1 VIPGL
6 VEQYVDTGKV
16 RYVYREFPLT
26 DLHPA
31 AQKASEAALC
41 AGEQGSYWE
50 MNELLFERQSEWSQ
64 AEEPSASF
72 KGYAEELGLE
82 TSGFND
88 CLDSGETEVIVQ
100 GDGLAGQSL
109 GVSATPYFFINDL
122 PIRGGLS
129 LDRLGQII
137 DYTAAGGEPPQIVP
151 PAGDVH
157 LLGDTQTARA
167 ITVAFV
173 DYSSPESAQHALEVL
188 PKLEE
193 EYIETGQLVYVLH
206 PWVATMDSPGA
217 QAAIAAECAGEQ
229 GAYWEMHD
237 WLFEQQSTWNTA
249 DDSTPLFVDAASAL
263 DLDTAQFEEC
273 LDSEW
278 ASLRVQAGSGVAAL
292 YGVPGAP
299 VFLFNN
305 GQGQQGSPSL
315 EEFETIIDSIL
326 NQ

>member
-1 VIPGL
+1 VIPDL
-6 VEQYVDTGKV
+6 IEQYVDTGQV

-26 DLHPA
+26 NSHPA

-41 AGEQGSYWE
+41 AGEQGKYWE
-50 MNELLFERQSEWSQ
+50 MNEHLFEKQSEWSQ
-64 AEEPSASF
+64 AQEPSSSF
-72 KGYAEELGLE
+72 KDYAEELGLDANA
-82 TSGFND
+82 FND
-88 CLDSGETEVIVQ
+88 CLDSGEAAVIVQ
-100 GDGLAGQSL
+100 GDTLAAQSL
-109 GVSATPYFFINDL
+109 GVNATPYFFINDL

-129 LDRLGQII
+129 IDRLGQII
-137 DYTAAGGEPPQIVP
+137 EFTAAGGEPPEIVP
-151 PAGDVH
+151 AVDDAHVR
-157 LLGDTQTARA
+157 GDTQTARA

-188 PKLEE
+188 PSLMD
-193 EYIETGQLVYVLH
+193 EYVETGKLVYVLH
-206 PWVATMDSPGA
+206 PWTSTMDSPGA

-229 GAYWEMHD
+229 GKYWEMHD
-237 WLFEQQSTWNTA
+237 KLFAQQTEWTEVDST
-249 DDSTPLFVDAASAL
+249 TPLFVDDAGSL

-278 ASLRVQAGSGVAAL
+278 ASLRVQAGSVVAAL

-315 EEFETIIDSIL
+315 EEFQTVIDSII

>member
-1 VIPGL
+1 VIPDL
-6 VEQYVDTGKV
+6 IEQYVDTGKV

-31 AQKASEAALC
+31 AQKASETALC
-41 AGEQGSYWE
+41 AGEQGKYWE
-50 MNELLFERQSEWSQ
+50 MNELLFQRVSEWSQ
-64 AEEPSASF
+64 AEEPTTSF
-72 KGYAEELGLE
+72 KDYAKELGLD
-82 TSGFND
+82 TSTFND
-88 CLDSGETEVIVQ
+88 CLDSGETAVIVQ

-109 GVSATPYFFINDL
+109 GVNATPYFFVNDL

-129 LDRLGQII
+129 IESLGQII
-137 DYTAAGGEPPQIVP
+137 DYSAAGGEPPQIVP
-151 PAGDVH
+151 PVGDPHVR
-157 LLGDTQTARA
+157 GDTQTARA

-188 PKLEE
+188 PSLVD
-193 EYIETGQLVYVLH
+193 EYIDTGQLVYVLH
-206 PWVATMDSPGA
+206 PWAASMDSPGA
-217 QAAIAAECAGEQ
+217 RAAIAAECAGQQ
-229 GAYWEMHD
+229 GKYWEMHD
-237 WLFEQQSTWNTA
+237 QLFEQQATWTAA
-249 DDSTPLFVDAASAL
+249 DDPTALFVDAAGAL

-278 ASLRVQAGSGVAAL
+278 ASLRVQAGSVVAAL

-315 EEFETIIDSIL
+315 EEFQTIIDSII

>member
-1 VIPGL
+1 MIPDL
-6 VEQYVDTGKV
+6 IEQYVDTGKV

-26 DLHPA
+26 EIHPA
-31 AQKASEAALC
+31 AQKASETALC

-50 MNELLFERQSEWSQ
+50 MNELLFEKQSEWSQ
-64 AEEPSASF
+64 AEEPTASF
-72 KGYAEELGLE
+72 KDYAKELDLD
-82 TSGFND
+82 TSAFNE
-88 CLDSGETEVIVQ
+88 CLDSGETAVIVQ

-109 GVSATPYFFINDL
+109 GVSATPYFFIGDL

-129 LDRLGQII
+129 IDALGQII

-151 PAGDVH
+151 PAGDPHVR
-157 LLGDTQTARA
+157 GNTQTARA

-173 DYSSPESAQHALEVL
+173 DYGSPDSAQHALEVL
-188 PKLEE
+188 PSLMK
-193 EYIETGQLVYVLH
+193 EYVDTGQLVYVLH
-206 PWVATMDSPGA
+206 PWASNMDSPEA

-229 GAYWEMHD
+229 GKYWEMHD
-237 WLFEQQSTWNTA
+237 QLFEQQATWTAA
-249 DDSTPLFVDAASAL
+249 DDPTPLFVDDAGAL
-263 DLDTAQFEEC
+263 DLDTAQFEGC
-273 LDSEW
+273 LDSDP
-278 ASLRVQAGSGVAAL
+278 ASLRVQAGSVVAAL

-315 EEFETIIDSIL
+315 EEFETIIDSIV

>member
-1 VIPGL
+1 MIPEL
-6 VEQYVDTGKV
+6 IEQYVETGKV

-26 DLHPA
+26 ASHPA

-41 AGEQGSYWE
+41 AGEQGNYWD
-50 MNELLFERQSEWSQ
+50 MNELLFEKQSEWSQ
-64 AEEPSASF
+64 AEEPSDSF
-72 KGYAEELGLE
+72 KGYAEELGLD
-82 TSGFND
+82 TSAFDN
-88 CLDSGETEVIVQ
+88 CLDSGETAVIVQ
-100 GDGLAGQSL
+100 GDGLAGQTL
-109 GVSATPYFFINDL
+109 GVNATPYFFINDL

-129 LDRLGQII
+129 IDSLGQII

-151 PAGDVH
+151 PTGDDH
-157 LLGDTQTARA
+157 LRGDTQTARA

-188 PKLEE
+188 PELVE
-193 EYIETGQLVYVLH
+193 EYVETGQLVYVLH
-206 PWVATMDSPGA
+206 PWAATMDSPGA
-217 QAAIAAECAGEQ
+217 RAAIAAECAGEQ
-229 GAYWEMHD
+229 GKYWEMHD
-237 WLFEQQSTWNTA
+237 QLFEEQAMWTA
-249 DDSTPLFVDAASAL
+249 DDDPTPLFVDAAGTL

-278 ASLRVQAGSGVAAL
+278 ASLRVQAGSVVAAL

-315 EEFETIIDSIL
+315 EEFQTTIDSIL